1 MKTSPS
7 ITTLDPAQA
16 VRRVPRPS
24 LLQKAVLK
32 GFEAIEAGHLT
43 VVVDERR
50 HEFGRSMDEA
60 VDAVLEVHDDRFWG
74 ALALRGSIG
83 AGEAYALGWWGS
95 PAPTDVVRLMVRN
108 QEALDRLDSGWAR
121 LSKPF
126 LAAFHRLRRNTE
138 EGSRDNIAAHYDLS
152 NDFFELF
159 LDPTMTYSS
168 GIFESEA
175 STLEEASVAKI
186 DRLCRKLDLR
196 PSDHLLEIGTGW
208 GGLALH
214 AAREYGCRV
223 TTTTISREQHAFA
236 SRRVREAGLE
246 DRITLLLED
255 YRKLEGTYDKLV
267 SVEMIEAVGH
277 EYYRDFFTQCA
288 RLGAPDALF
297 AMQAIT
303 ISDQHYERSRR
314 NVDYIKARVFP
325 GSNIPS
331 IGALIGAA
339 TRGSDW
345 RLRHLD
351 DITPH
356 YCRTLAEWRTNLH
369 EASAE
374 VDALGLDASFRRAW
388 EFYLAYCEGG
398 FAERFISTA
407 QLVFSR
413 SDWRGEAPGVPRIR
427 GKRRI

>member
-277 EYYRDFFTQCA
+277 QYYGEFFEQCG
-288 RLGAPDALF
+288 RLLKPHGVM
-297 AMQAIT
+297 AMQAIL
-303 ISDQHYERSRR
+303 IADQHFERAARS
-314 NVDYIKARVFP
+314 VDFIQRYIFP

-331 IGALIGAA
+331 TTALLRAA
-339 TRGSDW
+339 TASSDL
-345 RLRHLD
+345 RLSHQECFG
-351 DITPH
+351 TH
-356 YCRTLAEWRTNLH
+356 YTRTLAAWRERLRDRWD
-369 EASAE
+369 EAQG
-374 VDALGLDASFRRAW
+374 LGFEETFLRLF
-388 EFYLAYCEGG
+388 EFYFHYCEGG
-398 FAERFISTA
+398 FDERHIDVA
-407 QLVFSR
+407 QLTLAKPGAR
-413 SDWRGEAPGVPRIR
+413 CAPMLGSLAR
-427 GKRRI
+427 